1 MKKCFAM
8 LLAALM
14 LLGCGLAVAEEQH
27 AEVSMDEDTAQ
38 IHFTIEM
45 DRLPEGYAYYTEESG
60 GSLFAVFY
68 KENENHEADGTA
80 PAIYVSVAYADGFS
94 GVTLNSDVTDEQMLE
109 IEQTLAADYN
119 DPSIEIRETRYGTR
133 MICITENDAQ
143 TDYADMIT
151 IWNGYFITV
160 GIQKTEQIV
169 EEDME
174 LALQIVSDLWV
185 VDKE

>member
-1 MKKCFAM
+1 MMKKCLAM

-14 LLGCGLAVAEEQH
+14 LLGCGLAVAEEQNE
-27 AEVSMDEDTAQ
+27 ANMNEDAVQ
-38 IHFTIEM
+38 INFAIEM
-45 DRLPEGYAYYTEESG
+45 DHLPEGYTYNTEESG

-68 KENENHEADGTA
+68 KENENHEADKTA
-80 PAIYVSVAYADGFS
+80 ATVYVSVAYADGFS
-94 GVTLNSDVTDEQMLE
+94 GVTLNADVTDEQMLE
-109 IEQTLAADYN
+109 IEETLAADYN
-119 DPSIEIRETRYGTR
+119 SPSIEIRETSYGTR

-160 GIQKTEQIV
+160 GIQKTEKIV
-169 EEDME
+169 DEDME

-185 VDKE
+185 VDKQ